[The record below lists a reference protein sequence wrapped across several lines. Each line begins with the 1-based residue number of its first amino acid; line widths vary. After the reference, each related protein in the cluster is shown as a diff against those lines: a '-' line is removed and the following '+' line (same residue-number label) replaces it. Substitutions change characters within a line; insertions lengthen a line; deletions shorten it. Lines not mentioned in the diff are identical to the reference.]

1 MLLFW
6 VKFHTV
12 MMISKTDESD
22 CAIGRMIVI
31 HEGVDD
37 CGIHQTE
44 KRRVAMSHAKLY
56 FKALPLNT
64 VLRQNFRWKQ
74 L

>member
-31 HEGVDD
+31 YEGVDD
-37 CGIHQTE
+37 FGIHQTE
-44 KRRVAMSHAKLY
+44 KRRVAT
-56 FKALPLNT
+56 P
-64 VLRQNFRWKQ
+64 
-74 L
+74 